1 MGEGALGCLG
11 EPLGTDPVEG
21 RENAWRAPE
30 IKDASRGGLQIHHV
44 CHGIRHAG
52 YPTLD
57 SLASLLLSEFKPKVH
72 GEEATRGLGKAD
84 GKRQQRAD
92 LEQFCSREG
101 AFLKYSGRNEKN
113 PWYFTQSLQGQ
124 FYITLLK
131 IGYVSLSL
139 PQPLAQQEFEVLW
152 Q

>member
-1 MGEGALGCLG
+1 MEGSRDQRRFQRW
-11 EPLGTDPVEG
+11 PLDS
-21 RENAWRAPE
+21 A
-30 IKDASRGGLQIHHV
+30 HV

-52 YPTLD
+52 CPTLD

-101 AFLKYSGRNEKN
+101 AFLKFSGRNEKN
-113 PWYFTQSLQGQ
+113 PWYFAQSL
-124 FYITLLK
+124 
-131 IGYVSLSL
+131 
-139 PQPLAQQEFEVLW
+139 
-152 Q
+152 